1 MDLVYNYGGSYKC
14 IYIEKFGNVMKN
26 YIIKMKNTKSEE
38 YKIQNKAF
46 VTFPEAVSHAY
57 IQRATMGSHWE
68 IISVARLHDVS

>member
-1 MDLVYNYGGSYKC
+1 
-14 IYIEKFGNVMKN
+14 MKN